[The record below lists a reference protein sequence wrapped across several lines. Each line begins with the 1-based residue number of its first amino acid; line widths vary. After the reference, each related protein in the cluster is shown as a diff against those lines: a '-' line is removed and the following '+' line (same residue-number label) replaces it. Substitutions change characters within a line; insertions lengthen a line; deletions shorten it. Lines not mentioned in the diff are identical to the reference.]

1 MNQKNKIEDN
11 IYLIQQHQSREG
23 SGIGEDDAG
32 EDDVDEEDGDDDED
46 DNDAQWFRKAENR
59 DVNTGPFAQPFAS
72 LLARSH
78 RSLICLLRT
87 ARFARALRC
96 AHSFPGSLT
105 HSLPS
110 SWESE

>member
-23 SGIGEDDAG
+23 SGIGEDDDE

-59 DVNTGPFAQPFAS
+59 DVSTRPLVCSQ
-72 LLARSH
+72 
-78 RSLICLLRT
+78 C
-87 ARFARALRC
+87 
-96 AHSFPGSLT
+96 SLT
-105 HSLPS
+105 LSRACGQVIHAEKSGYFEP
-110 SWESE
+110 

>member
-46 DNDAQWFRKAENR
+46 ENDAQWLRTAKNR
-59 DVNTGPFAQPFAS
+59 DVNTGPFAKPLAS
-72 LLARSH
+72 LFVCLH
-78 RSLICLLRT
+78 CSLICLLRT
-87 ARFARALRC
+87 ACFARALCCVHLYARLL
-96 AHSFPGSLT
+96 AHSLIY
-105 HSLPS
+105 
-110 SWESE
+110 E